1 LVNLASAG
9 LALTGLPLVG
19 LGSAALTFSALNLAS
34 PDASAATPWSAPAE
48 DDVQED
54 IEFARGLARDW
65 QFVDL
70 AQRVLDDVS
79 NRDLGGDE
87 RRELDLV
94 RCEVVAEAARY
105 EPDPARREALYTEA
119 LDAYEAFLASNPD
132 ATEAASDYI
141 SLGRSYAFVQGL
153 ALENAVGAERER
165 ITEALAKRLESIQ
178 ERAGDLVLELDS
190 RRSELSVSEL
200 TQMWNV
206 QLARCEMLVS
216 LTETTGE
223 SGWLS
228 TAEPILEEL
237 PYETGLDSRPGLQA
251 FTLLGD
257 IYALRGDHSDAG
269 DLFDYVIDTTIP
281 VDRETWEAK
290 KEELPLINQ
299 LACWYFVELV
309 TPRLLEARNKAGQ
322 QQAVAGA
329 ALHLINTLNRE
340 GFSPSSQGYLA
351 MIEASRALLGLGGY
365 VGGSLAAGEL
375 SWYPTLEEL
384 QDAGV
389 RRNQQRSVVDL
400 ALSLGNRVN
409 RENEGNSLQVRAQEL
424 MAEVIDTPGVE
435 VSSEMLFE
443 AAQGAY
449 NGRNFEEA
457 ITGLR
462 RTIAALSDDAERQ
475 LMMPKLLYHLG
486 RSMSYLGRDTEAAMA
501 FAEATSVWA
510 GDEEYDSLNAQ
521 AYLSVAQRLQRANQD
536 DSRFEVLLGEA
547 EAMYQA
553 LSEDGDTGSID
564 YRQGLKLM
572 EREQWAEARAKFQNV
587 GADAAK
593 YEQAMVKAAVCAK
606 ELGDTS
612 TAKREL
618 KAYTEN
624 FVTRPENQLGSRDGA
639 RKAVRQS
646 AEAEA
651 YFTLAD
657 IAREAGD
664 WSSAIAIYRTLPDEF
679 PTQKSLSTVS
689 LYYCV
694 NGSAEIGRL
703 DDADAFL
710 ERMIEEYPQD
720 KYTGQAAGQLYNAY
734 AERFTNAAEGS
745 EERLDYGRR
754 AANALSLS
762 NRLADDPGF
771 TRLSN
776 EAKLW
781 LDAQEW
787 ETAEE
792 ILRDLIAKYEGDVDR
807 ARNLEKQ
814 IKPWLGEV
822 LIGQRRMEEAYLILD
837 PLVPLFDDKETEL
850 KPAQETVVLFCK
862 SVAGWVEGDPSNPTV
877 VPGRGGDEA
886 FEKAG
891 PWWRKLSGTEDNY
904 SCPWYEFEFQRAFT
918 YWQWSQV
925 NTSKAD
931 YAQSLVR
938 TMRTDTESFAL
949 IETACG
955 DDRLRRLY
963 QWLSSQQR

>member
-1 LVNLASAG
+1 MKPASV
-9 LALTGLPLVG
+9 LCSLTQGVLPLA
-19 LGSAALTFSALNLAS
+19 AALTLGGTPAFAT
-34 PDASAATPWSAPAE
+34 TPWNAPAE

-79 NRDLGGDE
+79 SRDLGGDE

-94 RCEVVAEAARY
+94 RCEVIAEAARY
-105 EPDPARREALYTEA
+105 EPDPARREGLYTES
-119 LDAYEAFLASNPD
+119 LDAYEDFLSSNPD
-132 ATEAASDYI
+132 ATGAASDYI
-141 SLGRSYAFVQGL
+141 SLGRSYAFVPGL
-153 ALENAVGAERER
+153 ALENAAGAERER
-165 ITEALAKRLESIQ
+165 ITEALASRLESIQ
-178 ERAGDLVLELDS
+178 ERAGDLALELDS

-200 TQMWNV
+200 SQLWNV

-216 LTETTGE
+216 LAETTGE
-223 SGWLS
+223 RGWLS

-281 VDRETWEAK
+281 VDREMWEDK
-290 KEELPLINQ
+290 KQDLPQANQ
-299 LACWYFVELV
+299 LACWYFVQLV
-309 TPRLLEARNKAGQ
+309 TPRLLNARSNAGQ
-322 QQAVAGA
+322 QQAVANA
-329 ALHLINTLNRE
+329 ALHLINTLNNE
-340 GFSPSSQGYLA
+340 GYSPSSQGYLA
-351 MIEASRALLGLGGY
+351 MIESARALLSLGGY

-375 SWYPTLEEL
+375 SWYSTLEEL

-389 RRNQQRSVVDL
+389 RKNQQRSVVDL

-409 RENEGNSLQVRAQEL
+409 RENQGNSLQVRAQEL

-449 NGRNFEEA
+449 NGRKFEEA

-521 AYLSVAQRLQRANQD
+521 AYLSVAQRLQRANKNDAQY
-536 DSRFEVLLGEA
+536 EVLLSEA

-553 LSEDGDTGSID
+553 LSEDGDTGSIA
-564 YRQGLKLM
+564 YRQAVKLT
-572 EREQWAEARAKFQNV
+572 ERGQWAEARAKFKEV
-587 GADAAK
+587 GTDAAK
-593 YEQAMVKAAVCAK
+593 YERAMVKAAVCSK
-606 ELGDTS
+606 ELGNTDV
-612 TAKREL
+612 AKREL
-618 KAYTEN
+618 SDYTEK
-624 FVTRPENQLGSRDGA
+624 FVSRPENQLGSRDGA

-646 AEAEA
+646 ALAEA
-651 YFTLAD
+651 YFTLGD
-657 IAREAGD
+657 IERESGE
-664 WSSAIAIYRTLPDEF
+664 WSTAIAIYRTLPDDF
-679 PTQKSLSTVS
+679 PTQKSLATVS

-694 NGSAEIGRL
+694 NGSAEVGRL
-703 DDADAFL
+703 DDADSFL
-710 ERMIEEYPQD
+710 ERMIEQYPQD

-734 AERFTNAAEGS
+734 AERFSNAVEGS
-745 EERLDYGRR
+745 AERLDYGRR

-762 NRLADDPGF
+762 NRLADDPSF
-771 TRLSN
+771 PRLRD

-781 LDAQEW
+781 LDAEQW
-787 ETAEE
+787 ETSEA
-792 ILRDLIAKYEGDVDR
+792 ILVDLIAKYENDKDR
-807 ARNLEKQ
+807 ARNIQKQ
-814 IKPWLGEV
+814 IKPWLGKA
-822 LIGQRRMEEAYLILD
+822 LMGQRRMEEAYLVLD
-837 PLVPLFDDKETEL
+837 PLVPLFDDKESDL

-862 SVAGWVEGDPSNPTV
+862 SVAGWVEGDPANPSV
-877 VPGRGGDEA
+877 VPGRGGDAA

-918 YWQWSQV
+918 YWQWSKI
-925 NTSKAD
+925 NTSKSD
-931 YAQSLVR
+931 YAKSLVR
-938 TMRTDTESFAL
+938 TMRTDTEGFAL
-949 IETACG
+949 VEETCG
-955 DDRLRRLY
+955 EDRLRRLY
-963 QWLSSQQR
+963 QWLAGLQR

>member
-1 LVNLASAG
+1 MKPASVLCSMTLG
-9 LALTGLPLVG
+9 SLTLGALPL
-19 LGSAALTFSALNLAS
+19 AALTFSATPAF
-34 PDASAATPWSAPAE
+34 AATE

-54 IEFARGLARDW
+54 IAFARGLARDW

-79 NRDLGGDE
+79 GRDLGGDE

-105 EPDPARREALYTEA
+105 EPDPARREGLYTEA
-119 LDAYEAFLASNPD
+119 LDAYENFLSSNPD
-132 ATEAASDYI
+132 ATGAASDYI

-153 ALENAVGAERER
+153 SLENAAGAERER
-165 ITEALAKRLESIQ
+165 ITEALASRLESIQ
-178 ERAGDLVLELDS
+178 ERAGDLALELDS

-200 TQMWNV
+200 GQLWNV

-216 LTETTGE
+216 LAETTGE
-223 SGWLS
+223 RGWLS

-281 VDRETWEAK
+281 VDREMWEDK
-290 KEELPLINQ
+290 KQDLPQANQ
-299 LACWYFVELV
+299 LACWYFVQLV
-309 TPRLLEARNKAGQ
+309 TPRLLNARSNAGQ
-322 QQAVAGA
+322 QQAVANA
-329 ALHLINTLNRE
+329 ALHLINTLNNE
-340 GFSPSSQGYLA
+340 GYSPSSQGYLA
-351 MIEASRALLGLGGY
+351 MIESARALLSLGGY

-389 RRNQQRSVVDL
+389 RKNQQRSVVDL

-409 RENEGNSLQVRAQEL
+409 RENQGNSLQVRAQEL

-449 NGRNFEEA
+449 NGRKFEEA

-521 AYLSVAQRLQRANQD
+521 AYLSVAQRLQRANKD
-536 DSRFEVLLGEA
+536 DAQYEVLLSEA
-547 EAMYQA
+547 EAMYGA
-553 LSEDGDTGSID
+553 LSEDGDTGSIA
-564 YRQGLKLM
+564 YRQAMKLM
-572 EREQWAEARAKFQNV
+572 ERGQFAEARAKFKEV
-587 GADAAK
+587 GTDAPK
-593 YEQAMVKAAVCAK
+593 YERAVVKAAVCSK
-606 ELGDTS
+606 ELGNTDV
-612 TAKREL
+612 AKREL
-618 KAYTEN
+618 TDYTEK

-639 RKAVRQS
+639 RKSVRQS
-646 AEAEA
+646 AQAEA
-651 YFTLAD
+651 YFTLGD
-657 IAREAGD
+657 IEREAGE
-664 WSSAIAIYRTLPDEF
+664 WSTAIAIYRTLPDDF
-679 PTQKSLSTVS
+679 PTQKSLATVS
-689 LYYCV
+689 LYHCV

-703 DDADAFL
+703 DDADSFL
-710 ERMIEEYPQD
+710 ERMIEQYPQD

-734 AERFTNAAEGS
+734 AGRFSSAVEGS
-745 EERLDYGRR
+745 AERLDYGRR

-762 NRLADDPGF
+762 NRLADDPSF
-771 TRLSN
+771 PRLRD

-781 LDAQEW
+781 LDAEQW
-787 ETAEE
+787 ETAEG
-792 ILRDLIAKYEGDVDR
+792 ILVELIAKYENDKDR
-807 ARNLEKQ
+807 ARNIEKQ
-814 IKPWLGEV
+814 VKPWLGEA
-822 LIGQRRMEEAYLILD
+822 LMGQRRMEEAYLVLD
-837 PLVPLFDDKETEL
+837 PLVPLFDDKETDL

-862 SVAGWVEGDPSNPTV
+862 SVAGWVEGDPANPTV
-877 VPGRGGDEA
+877 VPGRGGDDA

-918 YWQWSQV
+918 YWQWSKV
-925 NTSKAD
+925 NTSKSD

-938 TMRTDTESFAL
+938 TMRTDTEGFAL
-949 IETACG
+949 IEETCG
-955 DDRLRRLY
+955 EDRLRRLY
-963 QWLSSQQR
+963 QWLAGQQR